1 MLRVSVTSG
10 LGLGLSFGRSV
21 NRIGF
26 NGALRGCWQSTP
38 IPSGST
44 RASDHSGSCS
54 QLQPNWRNITTSART
69 RTHGIILGNEQ
80 LSPHLRRWASTATAS
95 STDVHHPS
103 LANPSETPIPT
114 HLREDPLPAPS
125 PPPAVG
131 YWLLSCSALVFAIII
146 IGGITRLTES
156 GLSITEWKPITGV
169 VWPSSQE
176 QWQEEFEKYSQ
187 SPEFKLLVHQR
198 RPLRAMLIRLSEW
211 ID

>member
-21 NRIGF
+21 NRVGF
-26 NGALRGCWQSTP
+26 NGVLRGSWKFTP
-38 IPSGST
+38 TPSGT
-44 RASDHSGSCS
+44 THSRSSS
-54 QLQPNWRNITTSART
+54 QLRNLTNSART
-69 RTHGIILGNEQ
+69 WTFGVNLGNEQ
-80 LSPHLRRWASTATAS
+80 LSPHLRRWASTATA
-95 STDVHHPS
+95 TTTEGHHPS
-103 LANPSETPIPT
+103 LATPSETL
-114 HLREDPLPAPS
+114 HSSHEREDTLPAPS
-125 PPPAVG
+125 PSPAVG

-187 SPEFKLLVHQR
+187 SPEFKLSVR
-198 RPLRAMLIRLSEW
+198 YRAIQAILIKE
-211 ID
+211 